1 MGFRFDRRR
10 ALPPIRV
17 SWRLSATTVAG
28 LEEMAKEEGVTAEDV
43 AQQALDHVL
52 EGRRRRQEG
61 AGGGGGAAAEM
72 APAAV
77 AGGAAGDG
85 GGEVGSRRGPRS

>member
-52 EGRRRRQEG
+52 EGRRRRKDG
-61 AGGGGGAAAEM
+61 AAGGGGAAD
-72 APAAV
+72 
-77 AGGAAGDG
+77 GAAGDG
-85 GGEVGSRRGPRS
+85 GGAAGSRRGQRG